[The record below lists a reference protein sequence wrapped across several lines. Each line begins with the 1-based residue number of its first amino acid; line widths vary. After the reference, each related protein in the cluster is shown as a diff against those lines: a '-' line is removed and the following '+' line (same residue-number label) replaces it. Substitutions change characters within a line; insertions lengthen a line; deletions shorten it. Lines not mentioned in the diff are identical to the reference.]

1 MTQRPFPNKAIRP
14 RGKVRISKSPK
25 TKPQGFI
32 PPPSFRLYNSTFFTG
47 SNFSEISHKNI
58 PPEDRER
65 RIFQKEPEIMIS
77 NEVRDILRLVNN
89 DEIENFAKF
98 GKNKSHHAMSFLSRL
113 TIILTLKEF
122 FRVAQKNFLATGF
135 SRVFDLVKKT
145 RFTSST

>member
-1 MTQRPFPNKAIRP
+1 
-14 RGKVRISKSPK
+14 
-25 TKPQGFI
+25 
-32 PPPSFRLYNSTFFTG
+32 
-47 SNFSEISHKNI
+47 
-58 PPEDRER
+58 
-65 RIFQKEPEIMIS
+65 MIS